1 MVRLPAFLHD
11 GKEIMKG
18 KIRKQLLSRELAA
31 VYVSF
36 VLFVILLIIPTGYED
51 AVIYQG
57 TDRCAAEVLE
67 TDESMIIDTGLV
79 KSGEQSC
86 RVRLLGGRF
95 KGQETD
101 AFNMLNGSLE
111 NDKLFVVGD
120 KAQVVISY
128 QGDEIISVNM
138 IDHYRIPWEI
148 ALAVMFILALI
159 LVAGKTGIRAI
170 LSFSITVLMIWKVL
184 VPMYLNGYHP
194 VVTGI
199 IITGVLTVV
208 IISLVYGFER
218 RTGAAVCGAMSGLIV
233 TAVLGVIFTDVL
245 KIHGAIMPY
254 SESLLYSGYA
264 DLNLTRI
271 FMASIFI
278 GASGAVID
286 LSVDITSAV
295 WEVVCKKP
303 DIGWKEATKSGMNVG
318 RAAMG
323 TMTTTLLLAYSGGY
337 VTLMMV
343 FMAQG
348 TPLYNIFNYKYIAS
362 EILDTIVGSMG
373 LVSVAPLTALCA
385 GWLLTRGRVPLHDTE
400 KSGNIVA
407 AAEQNT
413 GID

>member
-18 KIRKQLLSRELAA
+18 KIRKQLLTRELAA

-218 RTGAAVCGAMSGLIV
+218 RTGAAVCGAMSGLIL